1 MDSFNFIIIKVL
13 FDVVR
18 NFFQT
23 GGCILGKKSK
33 KVLYEL
39 QENET
44 IASCLD
50 RMKKDGYMPV
60 RRMEKPI
67 FEEKEING
75 KKEYVP
81 VKQQIVFEGKS
92 L

>member
-1 MDSFNFIIIKVL
+1 
-13 FDVVR
+13 
-18 NFFQT
+18 
-23 GGCILGKKSK
+23 LGKKSK

-67 FEEKEING
+67 FEEHEING

-81 VKQQIVFEGKS
+81 VRQQIVFEGKS

>member
-1 MDSFNFIIIKVL
+1 M
-13 FDVVR
+13 
-18 NFFQT
+18 
-23 GGCILGKKSK
+23 GKKPK

-81 VKQQIVFEGKS
+81 VRQQIVFEGKS

>member
-1 MDSFNFIIIKVL
+1 
-13 FDVVR
+13 
-18 NFFQT
+18 
-23 GGCILGKKSK
+23 LGKKSK

-75 KKEYVP
+75 KKEYVS
-81 VKQQIVFEGKS
+81 VKQQIIFEGKS

>member
-1 MDSFNFIIIKVL
+1 M
-13 FDVVR
+13 
-18 NFFQT
+18 
-23 GGCILGKKSK
+23 GKKSK

-39 QENET
+39 QKNET

>member
-1 MDSFNFIIIKVL
+1 
-13 FDVVR
+13 
-18 NFFQT
+18 
-23 GGCILGKKSK
+23 LGKKSK

-81 VKQQIVFEGKS
+81 VKQQIVFEGKVS
-92 L
+92 KYEHFNDKNSKHSIFRLTFFWFGCYY

>member
-1 MDSFNFIIIKVL
+1 M
-13 FDVVR
+13 
-18 NFFQT
+18 
-23 GGCILGKKSK
+23 GKKSK

-75 KKEYVP
+75 KNEYVP
-81 VKQQIVFEGKS
+81 VKQQIIFEGKS